1 MMAHVLVI
9 TNHFGGIILNSFFK
23 RNTDASVKKGGGN
36 SHSFILLIVVLTA
49 LLLVSICLTMT
60 FGAVRISPSD
70 IYHVLI
76 YHLFGRAASGAEE
89 LLQSSIAKIIWE
101 IRLPRVLLGIIAGVG
116 LSVCGTVM
124 QSTVQNP
131 LAEPYILGIS
141 SGASLGATFAVFM
154 GTHLVFMENVSSIS
168 VLSFLGALGAT
179 AGVLMMASIG
189 GTMTS
194 GKLIL
199 SGTVINALCSSFS
212 NFIISMAGDGTGML
226 SIKFWTMGSLTRAK
240 WNNLF
245 WPFLVVLCCCI
256 FFISQYRNLNTMLL
270 GDEAASTLGV
280 NLTFYRKLYM
290 LAAALLTGIIVSN
303 CGVIGFVGLMV
314 PHISRALVGA
324 DHRRLL
330 PVAILLGGIFL
341 TWADAFARIVIPGG
355 ELAIGIVTSMIGAPF
370 FAYILVKRHYHFG
383 S

>member
-1 MMAHVLVI
+1 MKLF
-9 TNHFGGIILNSFFK
+9 NK
-23 RNTDASVKKGGGN
+23 KNTSTPVKKDGGS
-36 SHSFILLIVVLTA
+36 SHSFILIVVLLTI
-49 LLLVSICLTMT
+49 LLLSITLTMA
-60 FGAVRISPSD
+60 FGAVRVSPSN
-70 IYHVLI
+70 IYHVLM
-76 YHLFGRAASGAEE
+76 YHLFGKVSPGTKE
-89 LLQSSIAKIIWE
+89 LLQSSVAKIIWE
-101 IRLPRVLLGIIAGVG
+101 IRLPRVLLGVIAGVG

-154 GTHLVFMENVSSIS
+154 GTHFAFIGNTSSIS
-168 VLSFLGALGAT
+168 VLSFLGSLAAT
-179 AGVLMMASIG
+179 AGVLTMASIG

-199 SGTVINALCSSFS
+199 SGTVINAICSSFS
-212 NFIISMAGDGTGML
+212 NFIISMAGDGTGMM

-245 WPFLVVLCCCI
+245 WPFLVVLCCCV
-256 FFISQYRNLNTMLL
+256 FFLTQYRNLNTMLL

-280 NLTFYRKLYM
+280 NLAFYRKLYM
-290 LAAALLTGIIVSN
+290 VVAALLTGIIVST

-314 PHISRALVGA
+314 PHISRALAGA

-330 PVAILLGGIFL
+330 PVTILLGGIFL
-341 TWADAFARIVIPGG
+341 TWADAFARIVIPNG

-370 FAYILVKRHYHFG
+370 FAYILVRRHYRFG